1 MSVQRLAA
9 ACIWPG
15 FPGHEAPDW
24 LLRWLEQGV
33 GGVVLFA
40 HNVRDDE
47 QLDTL
52 TASLGDVVIAI
63 DEEGGDVTRLDSERG
78 SSYPGALALG
88 VIDDVGVTR
97 SIAAAIAGR
106 LARAGVTMNLA
117 PVADVNTNPENP
129 VIGVRSYGSDPSL
142 VARHVAAFVE
152 GTQARGVAACAKH
165 FPGHGNT
172 HADSHLELPETEHSE
187 LEPFRAAIGAG
198 VAAIM
203 TAHVVVRE
211 LDSAP
216 ATLSRR
222 AITGVLRGELGFDGL
237 VVTDALE
244 MRAVAATVGI
254 EEAAVRA
261 LDAGADALCLGRD
274 LDGADVERVRA
285 AIVAAVAEG
294 RLAEERLAEAAARVA
309 RRIPRANT
317 TPSRAKRTAGEDAAA
332 RALRVRGRIRLASAP
347 LVVELAPEPS
357 IAAGDVPFRL
367 GDALR
372 GRWPDAQVVRVHGPS
387 ANGLGAWTARPLVIE
402 VRDAARHP
410 WEREIVDQLLA
421 SRPDAVVVETGL
433 PGWEPAGARGYLATH
448 GAGRA
453 SLEAAADALA
463 G

>member
-309 RRIPRANT
+309 RRIPPANT
-317 TPSRAKRTAGEDAAA
+317 TPSRAKGTAGEDAAA

-347 LVVELAPEPS
+347 L
-357 IAAGDVPFRL
+357 
-367 GDALR
+367 
-372 GRWPDAQVVRVHGPS
+372 
-387 ANGLGAWTARPLVIE
+387 
-402 VRDAARHP
+402 
-410 WEREIVDQLLA
+410 
-421 SRPDAVVVETGL
+421 VVETGL